1 MSYSVLSPYIMATLG
16 VRTTMVVA
24 GTVSA
29 GLLALLLVRS
39 KSLRHPL
46 VPAVYGAVA
55 LTGNAFSGR
64 VTYGLGTMFGL
75 AAVAVIFAWPE
86 RWRTTER
93 RHVVP
98 RGVLAVAF
106 SALATLS
113 SPVAG
118 LFLGVV
124 AAALW
129 LGGRRPAAYALGL
142 PPVVVIALCAWLFPF
157 SGRQPMAFGSAVM
170 PVLCGVAVAGPAPRS
185 WRTVRIGALVY
196 VAGVL
201 AVWAVP
207 SQIGSNVTRFG
218 LLFGGVLI
226 VAIASEWPFP
236 RLRSL
241 FHARRYSHRFP
252 RPWTAVALTVAVVA
266 SSTWQ
271 VSVAVK
277 DVVNTRPTHAWTVAL
292 DPLVQQLQARNA
304 DKARVEVVPA
314 RSHREASALM
324 PYVNLARGWNR
335 QADAERNPLF
345 YEEGGLTP
353 MSYRRWLDRWA
364 VAYVVLPVGYPDA
377 AAVEEAALVSGGLDY
392 LHEVWS
398 DTSWRLF
405 QVDDPTPLADE
416 PAVVV
421 SFDATQVVLRVTE
434 PGRVLVRVPYS
445 PWLSLVDET
454 GKGLAAPSSEES
466 APPVNLDGC
475 LGDAEQPPVLVP
487 WARRPPTTGPCCTP
501 RTRAPT
507 ASRRRTSCP
516 AARPAPRTWSTEP
529 PGQSQPLRRKAR

>member
-1 MSYSVLSPYIMATLG
+1 
-16 VRTTMVVA
+16 
-24 GTVSA
+24 
-29 GLLALLLVRS
+29 
-39 KSLRHPL
+39 
-46 VPAVYGAVA
+46 
-55 LTGNAFSGR
+55 

-75 AAVAVIFAWPE
+75 AAVAVIFAWPQ

-98 RGVLAVAF
+98 RGVAAVAF

-118 LFLGVV
+118 LFLGIV

-129 LGGRRPAAYALGL
+129 VSRRRPAAYVLGL
-142 PPVVVIALCAWLFPF
+142 PPVAVIALCAWLFPF
-157 SGRQPMAFGSAVM
+157 AGKQPMAFGSAVM
-170 PVLCGVAVAGPAPRS
+170 PIVCGVAVAVLAPRA
-185 WRTVRIGALVY
+185 WLTVRIGAAVY

-207 SQIGSNVTRFG
+207 SQIGSNVTRLG

-241 FHARRYSHRFP
+241 LHSRRYSHRFP
-252 RPWTAVALTVAVVA
+252 RPWTAVALIVAVVA
-266 SSTWQ
+266 SSVWQ

-292 DPLVQQLQARNA
+292 DPLVKQLQLRHA

-345 YEEGGLTP
+345 YEEGALTAA
-353 MSYRRWLDRWA
+353 SYRRWLDRWA
-364 VAYVVLPVGYPDA
+364 VAYVVLPVGYPDN

-398 DTSWRLF
+398 DSSWRLF
-405 QVDDPTPLADE
+405 EVDDPTPLADE
-416 PAVVV
+416 PAVVE
-421 SFDATQVVLRVTE
+421 SFDATQVVLRVSE

-454 GKGLAAPSSEES
+454 GKGLEAPTSKESE
-466 APPVNLDGC
+466 APVNVEGC
-475 LGDAEQPPVLVP
+475 LSDAEQPPVPVLGLETADDWTVLHAP
-487 WARRPPTTGPCCTP
+487 HAGTYRIAAPYKLP
-501 RTRAPT
+501 RGT
-507 ASRRRTSCP
+507 ACP
-516 AARPAPRTWSTEP
+516 EDVID
-529 PGQSQPLRRKAR
+529 